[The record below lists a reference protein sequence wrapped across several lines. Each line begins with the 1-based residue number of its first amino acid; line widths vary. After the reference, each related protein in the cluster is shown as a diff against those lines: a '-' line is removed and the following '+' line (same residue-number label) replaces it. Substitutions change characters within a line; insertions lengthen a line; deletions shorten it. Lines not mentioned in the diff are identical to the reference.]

1 MGEMTV
7 IAVVGVVI
15 VEAVAILERIIPTSV
30 FDAFT
35 FDTFDTFDIFDT
47 FDTFEVFTFDIFDL
61 FDLFESIIFN
71 SSSNS

>member
-1 MGEMTV
+1 M
-7 IAVVGVVI
+7 IVVAGVVI
-15 VEAVAILERIIPTSV
+15 VEVVAILERIIPTSV

-47 FDTFEVFTFDIFDL
+47 FDTFEVFTFDRLDI
-61 FDLFESIIFN
+61 FESIRFN